1 MCGIAGRINYRS
13 GAPVRAESL
22 AGMCHLTRHRG
33 PDAQGVWT
41 EGPVGLGHR
50 RLAVI
55 DLSEAAGQPFHSADG
70 LLTIV
75 FNGEI
80 YNFESVRRELE
91 SRGSAFR
98 THSDTEVILEAY
110 RVFGPECLSRLRGM
124 FAFAIWDH
132 KAQRLFA
139 ARDRV
144 GKKPFYY
151 REDADGLAFASEPK
165 AFLAEPSFRAEADP
179 AALNEYLSFQ
189 YVPSPASAFKGL
201 RRLPPAHYLVLEGG
215 RLRIERYWRLRFTPK
230 LQVSN
235 EEAEEAV
242 LERLR
247 EATRLRLISDV
258 PLGAFLSG
266 GVDSSLIVALM
277 AEVGS
282 GPVNTFS
289 IGFDEPEYNEL
300 PYARRVADHLGTRHH
315 ELVVRPDAVGIL
327 PKLVWH
333 YNEPYADSSAVPTFY
348 VAEMARKH
356 VTVALNGDGGD
367 EAFAG
372 YDRYSASLMANR
384 LDYLPHAL
392 RSAAARAAGLVR
404 GGPPQ
409 SVRNRLVRF
418 AEAAADSQE
427 RRYARWM
434 FHFDHQHKQ
443 ALCTPEFLRAADA
456 VDSADV
462 LAARFAEV
470 ESDSFLD
477 AVQDVD
483 IRTYLPDDLLVKV
496 DIATMAFGLESR
508 SPLLDHE
515 VLAYAAQLPDS
526 YRLQGLQKKRILRQ
540 IARRYVPA
548 DVINR
553 PKKGFGVPVD
563 QWFRKELRDLTHD
576 VLLGTR
582 LRDRGYFHQ
591 PVIAQLITEHETGQ
605 RNRHF
610 QLWNL
615 LMFELWH
622 RMFIDGE
629 GLERPA

>member
-1 MCGIAGRINYRS
+1 MCGIAGRINYRT
-13 GAPVRAESL
+13 GAPVRAEGM

-41 EGPVGLGHR
+41 DGHVGLGHR

-55 DLSEAAGQPFHSADG
+55 DLSEAAGQPFHSVDRQ
-70 LLTIV
+70 LTIV

-80 YNFESVRRELE
+80 YNFEAIRRELE
-91 SRGSAFR
+91 KRGCAFA
-98 THSDTEVILEAY
+98 THSDTEVILQAY
-110 RVFGPECLSRLRGM
+110 RVFGTGCLTHFRGM

-132 KAQRLFA
+132 QAQRLFA

-144 GKKPFYY
+144 GKKPLYY
-151 REDADGLAFASEPK
+151 REDADGFAFASEPK
-165 AFLAEPSFRAEADP
+165 AFLAETSFRAEPDA
-179 AALNEYLSFQ
+179 AALGDYLSFQ
-189 YVPSPASAFKGL
+189 YVPAPASAFRGL
-201 RRLPPAHYLVLEGG
+201 KRLPPGHYLILENG
-215 RLRIERYWRLRFTPK
+215 RLQIERYWRLRFAPK
-230 LQVSN
+230 LSMTN
-235 EEAEEAV
+235 EEAEAEV

-247 EATRLRLISDV
+247 EAVRLRLISDV

-289 IGFDEPEYNEL
+289 IGFEEPEYNEL
-300 PYARRVADHLGTRHH
+300 PFAKRVAEHLGTRHH

-327 PKLVWH
+327 PRLVWH

-372 YDRYSASLMANR
+372 YDRYAASLVASR
-384 LDYLPHAL
+384 IDHLPPAV
-392 RSAAARAAGLVR
+392 RRTSARAARVLR
-404 GGPPQ
+404 GGPPR
-409 SVRNRLVRF
+409 SLRNRLVRF
-418 AEAAADSQE
+418 AEAAADSRE

-434 FHFDHQHKQ
+434 FHFDQAQKQ
-443 ALCTPEFLRAADA
+443 ELCTPEFLAASGARDSTDA
-456 VDSADV
+456 
-462 LAARFAEV
+462 LAAAFAES
-470 ESDSFLD
+470 EATSFLD
-477 AVQDVD
+477 TLQDVD

-515 VLAYAAQLPDS
+515 VLECAVRLPES
-526 YRLQGLQKKRILRQ
+526 YRLQGLQKKRLLRQ

-548 DVINR
+548 DVIDR
-553 PKKGFGVPVD
+553 PKAGFGVPID
-563 QWFRKELRDLTHD
+563 RWFRNELRDLTHD
-576 VLLGTR
+576 VLLGSR
-582 LRDRGYFHQ
+582 MRERGYFHQ
-591 PVIAQLITEHETGQ
+591 PVIARYVAEHEQGL
-605 RNRHF
+605 RNWHY